1 MILVDNSEES
11 KSLLKYF
18 EEQTYRIDNKDDI
31 DNIKEICI
39 LTAYCYYKVFFHI
52 IENEKARSIFLNA
65 KVKIII
71 GMNID
76 NKTRKLYFDN
86 DKDNDKTIKDFKEFT
101 LSENEENSKIIELFK
116 YKCENKTLEI
126 RKTSEDMHAKLYLF
140 KYDEKSKKSEF
151 VIGSSNFTH
160 CGIRER
166 KELNISGQDG
176 FNELYDYFEE
186 EWNKA
191 YPIVDFNNE
200 KEFFK
205 NIIKPTAEDEK
216 DIEENEENLGLPYQI
231 FLKVIYEYFE
241 FTNKEEL
248 LCSPSTYKYKDYKYQ
263 IDAIKSAINGIMIYN
278 GVLISDV
285 VGLGKS
291 IIASAVA
298 KNLLLKKNIEEIII
312 ICPPKI
318 KDSWESYNKEFEMN
332 AKIFSIGILDDAYNH
347 VKNRKTKKLIIIDE
361 AHRFV
366 NSKTY

>member
-18 EEQTYRIDNKDDI
+18 ENQTYRIDNKDDI

-52 IENEKARSIFLNA
+52 VENEKARSIFLNA

-86 DKDNDKTIKDFKEFT
+86 DKDNDKTINDFKEFT
-101 LSENEENSKIIELFK
+101 LSENKEYSKIIELFK

-176 FNELYDYFEE
+176 FNELYNYFEK

-191 YPIVDFNNE
+191 YPIVDFNNANQI
-200 KEFFK
+200 FK
-205 NIIKPTAEDEK
+205 NIIKPTA
-216 DIEENEENLGLPYQI
+216 
-231 FLKVIYEYFE
+231 
-241 FTNKEEL
+241 
-248 LCSPSTYKYKDYKYQ
+248 
-263 IDAIKSAINGIMIYN
+263 
-278 GVLISDV
+278 
-285 VGLGKS
+285 
-291 IIASAVA
+291 
-298 KNLLLKKNIEEIII
+298 
-312 ICPPKI
+312 
-318 KDSWESYNKEFEMN
+318 
-332 AKIFSIGILDDAYNH
+332 
-347 VKNRKTKKLIIIDE
+347 
-361 AHRFV
+361 
-366 NSKTY
+366 